1 MNNKV
6 RLGYACVNMGLTNR
20 PKKLGGKVTTSRTAR
35 KATWQLGSDNPSDWD
50 YELIGERAL
59 ANATDLLHYLKWNEE
74 HGIKLFRVG
83 SELFP
88 WHDHYELNQLP
99 QIKEISERL
108 FEAGEYARQHN
119 IRLTTHPGP
128 FHVLGSPNQAVV
140 EKSIIGLERH
150 SEMWDLMGYE
160 PSFENKIN
168 IHVGGAY
175 GNHEATAIRWIKN
188 WHRLSDRLKARL
200 VLENDDKPSMWSTKM
215 LYDFFHT
222 EIGIPITFDYHHH
235 TFHPDGLSEKEALEL
250 ARSTWPKG
258 VRQCTHY
265 SESRRR
271 EKEIRLRQLCE
282 NNNISFEELDNE
294 EEWPTFS
301 KLKKKWSKTRVQ
313 AHSDYIIDDIN
324 TYGYDLDIVVE
335 AKAKELAVLGWRE
348 MYGQKNRPELAK
360 VKI

>member
-35 KATWQLGSDNPSDWD
+35 KATWQLGSDNPKDWD

-59 ANATDLLHYLKWNEE
+59 ANATDLLHYLKWNKE

-108 FEAGEYARQHN
+108 FEAGEYARKHD

-188 WHRLSDRLKARL
+188 WHRLSDSLKARL

-222 EIGIPITFDYHHH
+222 KIGIPITFDYHHH

-250 ARSTWPKG
+250 ARSTWPEG

-294 EEWPTFS
+294 DEWPTFS
-301 KLKKKWSKTRVQ
+301 KLKKKWAKTRVQ